1 MGLGGPQDPS
11 RVLRGRGSSFSL
23 GFASRF
29 SDLFRAIW
37 RRFSCLA
44 ATSVLETVALAA
56 GLEDVAAMRQ
66 PVECRAR
73 ESLAAEHLGP
83 ILERQV
89 GRHDQTRSLV
99 SGADDVE
106 QQLSTQLAG
115 RNVPQL
121 VQD

>member
-56 GLEDVAAMRQ
+56 GLFEHPRRYIVSPGQFGDWNRPTSCQHHITLLATQDPMA
-66 PVECRAR
+66 
-73 ESLAAEHLGP
+73 SLRGYQLQNGP
-83 ILERQV
+83 SENGSR
-89 GRHDQTRSLV
+89 R
-99 SGADDVE
+99 
-106 QQLSTQLAG
+106 
-115 RNVPQL
+115 
-121 VQD
+121 

>member
-1 MGLGGPQDPS
+1 MCERRWETQALGRLKRLAPGLVIVMGLGGPQDPS

-83 ILERQV
+83 V
-89 GRHDQTRSLV
+89 G
-99 SGADDVE
+99 
-106 QQLSTQLAG
+106 
-115 RNVPQL
+115 
-121 VQD
+121 